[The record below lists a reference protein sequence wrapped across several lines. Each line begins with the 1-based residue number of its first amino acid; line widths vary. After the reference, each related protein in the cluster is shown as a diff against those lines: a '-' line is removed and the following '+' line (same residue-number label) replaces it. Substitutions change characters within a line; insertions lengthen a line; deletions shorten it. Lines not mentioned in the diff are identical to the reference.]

1 MELRN
6 LENAGWPIGMW
17 WAGVCRR
24 GQRVVML
31 AAVAVLLSTLAQA
44 SAEAACSDASAEPA
58 CSEPACSESAA
69 PAEELR
75 PMMASSR
82 IPADHLQQYSDLALG
97 WMQEYLRIDTTNPPG
112 NEMRAV
118 AFYKKIL
125 DQEGIENRPFEY
137 APGRG
142 DLWARL
148 PHTSAQAQHP
158 IILLNHMDV
167 VTSDAAHWK
176 VPPFSGEIKDGF
188 LWGRGAQDMKDE
200 GLAQLVVMVML
211 KREKVEL
218 DRDVIFLAV
227 ADEEADGTGSDW
239 FIAHQRGMLENAEFL
254 INEGGE
260 NLLEGGKVKYV
271 GVDVGEK
278 TTYWLHVVAHG
289 RPGHA
294 SRPIPDSAP
303 NRLVRA
309 LDRILAYRTPLRVL
323 PVVEEFLREM
333 APYEPPEVAREY
345 RNIGKAVEDKK
356 FQEDVEKDEALNFL
370 LRDTISLTMMGGS
383 EQTNV
388 IPPEAWANLDVR
400 ILPGGDPKA
409 LLEEIRRVVDDPNVT
424 IEPVNAEFRQANYSP
439 TNTALYDA
447 IRKVSAKYFPGTP
460 VVPHITSGYTENQRY
475 RPLGINAYGFCPYT
489 ATEEE
494 GNTEHGNDERI
505 RVEEVRRG
513 PRILFDVVAAVAG
526 AR

>member
-1 MELRN
+1 MGAKHR
-6 LENAGWPIGMW
+6 GRSVGRS
-17 WAGVCRR
+17 GVWVGVTALALCGVIW
-24 GQRVVML
+24 GQGPE
-31 AAVAVLLSTLAQA
+31 T
-44 SAEAACSDASAEPA
+44 
-58 CSEPACSESAA
+58 
-69 PAEELR
+69 
-75 PMMASSR
+75 ASSR
-82 IPADHLQQYSDLALG
+82 IPADHLQQYSDLAVT

-118 AFYKKIL
+118 EFYKKIL
-125 DQEGIENRPFEY
+125 DQEGIENRAFEY

-142 DLWARL
+142 DLWARIARNSGSSDGDQN
-148 PHTSAQAQHP
+148 PHPVAQDATRVGHPRP

-167 VTSDAAHWK
+167 VTSDASHWK
-176 VPPFSGEIKDGF
+176 VPPFSGEIRDGYM
-188 LWGRGAQDMKDE
+188 WGRGAQDMKDE

-211 KREKVEL
+211 KREKVAL

-227 ADEEADGTGSDW
+227 ADEEVDDTGTDW
-239 FIAHQRGMLENAEFL
+239 FIEHQRDLLGNAEFL

-260 NLLEGGKVKYV
+260 NLLENGFVKYV

-289 RPGHA
+289 RPGHG
-294 SRPIPDSAP
+294 SRPNPESAP

-309 LDRILAYRTPLRVL
+309 LNKIIAYRTPLRVL
-323 PVVEEFLREM
+323 PVVDEFLRDM
-333 APYEPPEVAREY
+333 APYESPERAEQY
-345 RNIGKAVEDKK
+345 RNIRKAIEDKK
-356 FQEDVEKDEALNFL
+356 FQEEVEKDESLEFL

-409 LLEEIRRVVDDPNVT
+409 LLAAVRRVVNDPDVT
-424 IEPVNAEFRQANYSP
+424 VEPWKGEFREANYSG
-439 TNTALYDA
+439 TDNALYAA
-447 IRKVSAKYFPGTP
+447 IREVSGKYFPGTP

-475 RPLGINAYGFCPYT
+475 RPLGIASFGFNPYT
-489 ATEEE
+489 ATDEE

-505 RVEEVRRG
+505 RVDEVRRG
-513 PRILFDVVAAVAG
+513 PWILFDVVAAVAG
-526 AR
+526 R

>member
-1 MELRN
+1 MLVGF
-6 LENAGWPIGMW
+6 LTCLCTVA
-17 WAGVCRR
+17 WAGMGSAIELEESR
-24 GQRVVML
+24 GDL
-31 AAVAVLLSTLAQA
+31 AS
-44 SAEAACSDASAEPA
+44 SHI
-58 CSEPACSESAA
+58 
-69 PAEELR
+69 PAE
-75 PMMASSR
+75 
-82 IPADHLQQYSDLALG
+82 HLQQYSDLALS

-118 AFYKKIL
+118 AFYKRIL
-125 DQEGIENRPFEY
+125 DEEGIENRAFEY

-142 DLWARL
+142 DLWAIL
-148 PHTSAQAQHP
+148 PHRSATAEPAHS

-167 VTSDAAHWK
+167 VTSDAAHWT
-176 VPPFSGEIKDGF
+176 VPPFSGEIKDGW

-211 KREKVEL
+211 KRENIPL
-218 DRDVIFLAV
+218 NRDVIFLAV
-227 ADEEADGTGSDW
+227 ADEEADGTGTDW
-239 FIAHQRGMLENAEFL
+239 FLAHQRELLGNAEFL

-260 NLLEGGKVKYV
+260 NLLENGKVKYV

-278 TTYWLHVVAHG
+278 TTFWLHVVAHG

-294 SRPIPDSAP
+294 SRPIADSAP

-309 LDRILAYRTPLRVL
+309 LNRILAYQTPLRVL

-333 APYEPPEVAREY
+333 APYEPPEEAREY
-345 RNIGKAVEDKK
+345 RNIRKEIEDKK
-356 FQEDVEKDEALNFL
+356 FQQEVEKDESLNFL
-370 LRDTISLTMMGGS
+370 LRDTISLTMLGGS

-388 IPPEAWANLDVR
+388 IPGEAWANLDVR

-409 LLEEIRRVVDDPNVT
+409 LLAEIRRVVDDPNVT
-424 IEPVNAEFRQANYSP
+424 VEPLNAEFREANYSP
-439 TNTALYDA
+439 TNTVLYDA
-447 IRKVSAKYFPGTP
+447 IRRVSAKYFPGTP

-475 RPLGINAYGFCPYT
+475 RPLGIKAYGFNPYT

-513 PRILFDVVAAVAG
+513 PRILFDVVAGVAG
-526 AR
+526 R

>member
-1 MELRN
+1 
-6 LENAGWPIGMW
+6 
-17 WAGVCRR
+17 
-24 GQRVVML
+24 ML
-31 AAVAVLLSTLAQA
+31 AVVAASLLSAAGQA
-44 SAEAACSDASAEPA
+44 SAEPRSAEPEPLSAEPA
-58 CSEPACSESAA
+58 APPEEPG
-69 PAEELR
+69 PA
-75 PMMASSR
+75 MTSYR
-82 IPADHLQQYSDLALG
+82 IPAARLRKYSDLALA
-97 WMQEYLRIDTTNPPG
+97 WMQRYLRIDTTNPPG
-112 NEMRAV
+112 HEMLAV
-118 AFYKKIL
+118 SFYKKIL
-125 DQEGIENRPFEY
+125 DQEGIENRAFEY

-148 PHTSAQAQHP
+148 PHTTAQAQRP

-200 GLAQLVVMVML
+200 GLAQLLVMVML
-211 KREKVEL
+211 RRERVEL

-227 ADEEADGTGSDW
+227 ADEEADGTGTDW
-239 FIAHQRGMLENAEFL
+239 FIAHQRDLLGNAEFL

-260 NLLEGGKVKYV
+260 NLLENGAVKYV

-278 TTYWLHVVAHG
+278 TTFWLHVVAHG

-294 SRPIPDSAP
+294 SRPILDSAP

-309 LDRILAYRTPLRVL
+309 LDRILAYRTPLKVL
-323 PVVEEFLREM
+323 PVVEEFLRDM
-333 APYEPPEVAREY
+333 APYEPPEQAREY
-345 RNIGKAVEDKK
+345 RDIRNAIEDKK
-356 FQEDVEKDEALNFL
+356 FQQDVEKDESLNFL

-409 LLEEIRRVVDDPNVT
+409 LLEQIRQVVDDPNVT
-424 IEPVNAEFRQANYSP
+424 IEPLNAEFREANYSP
-439 TNTALYDA
+439 THTALYDA
-447 IRKVSAKYFPGTP
+447 IHKVSAKYFPGTP

-475 RPLGINAYGFCPYT
+475 RPLGINAYGFSPYT

-526 AR
+526 K

>member
-1 MELRN
+1 
-6 LENAGWPIGMW
+6 
-17 WAGVCRR
+17 
-24 GQRVVML
+24 
-31 AAVAVLLSTLAQA
+31 
-44 SAEAACSDASAEPA
+44 
-58 CSEPACSESAA
+58 
-69 PAEELR
+69 
-75 PMMASSR
+75 MASSR
-82 IPADHLQQYSDLALG
+82 IPAEHLQQYSDLAVT

-112 NEMRAV
+112 NELRAV

-125 DQEGIENRPFEY
+125 DEEGIENRAFEY

-142 DLWARL
+142 DLWARI
-148 PHTSAQAQHP
+148 PRTSAEGKRP

-167 VTSDAAHWK
+167 VTSDASHWK
-176 VPPFSGEIKDGF
+176 VPPFSGEMKDGY

-211 KREKVEL
+211 KREKVAL

-239 FIAHQRGMLENAEFL
+239 FIEHQRDLLEKAEFL

-260 NLLEGGKVKYV
+260 NLLENGKVKYV

-278 TTYWLHVVAHG
+278 TTYWLHLVAHG
-289 RPGHA
+289 RPGHG

-309 LDRILAYRTPLRVL
+309 LDRILAYRTPLQVL
-323 PVVEEFLREM
+323 PVVAEFLRDM
-333 APYEPPEVAREY
+333 APFESLERAAEY
-345 RNIGKAVEDKK
+345 RNIKKAIEDKR
-356 FQEDVEKDEALNFL
+356 FQDEVEKDESLNFL

-388 IPPEAWANLDVR
+388 IPAEAWANLDVR
-400 ILPGGDPKA
+400 LLPGGDPKA
-409 LLEEIRRVVDDPNVT
+409 MLAAVRRVVNDPNVSV
-424 IEPVNAEFRQANYSP
+424 EPWKAEFRVANYSG
-439 TNTALYDA
+439 TDNALFSA
-447 IRKVSAKYFPGTP
+447 IREVSAKYFPGTP

-475 RPLGINAYGFCPYT
+475 RPLGINAYGFNPYT
-489 ATEEE
+489 ATQDE

-513 PRILFDVVAAVAG
+513 PRILLDVVAAVG
-526 AR
+526 MK

>member
-1 MELRN
+1 
-6 LENAGWPIGMW
+6 
-17 WAGVCRR
+17 
-24 GQRVVML
+24 ML
-31 AAVAVLLSTLAQA
+31 AVVAASLLSAAGQA
-44 SAEAACSDASAEPA
+44 SAEPRSAEPDPLSAEPA
-58 CSEPACSESAA
+58 APPEEPG
-69 PAEELR
+69 PA
-75 PMMASSR
+75 MTSYR
-82 IPADHLQQYSDLALG
+82 IPAARLRKYSDLALA
-97 WMQEYLRIDTTNPPG
+97 WMQRYLRIDTTNPPG
-112 NEMRAV
+112 HEMLAV
-118 AFYKKIL
+118 SFYKKIL
-125 DQEGIENRPFEY
+125 DQEGIENRAFEY

-148 PHTSAQAQHP
+148 PHTTAQAQRP

-200 GLAQLVVMVML
+200 GLAQLLVMVML
-211 KREKVEL
+211 RRERVEL

-227 ADEEADGTGSDW
+227 ADEEADGTGTDW
-239 FIAHQRGMLENAEFL
+239 FIAHQRDLLGNAEFL

-260 NLLEGGKVKYV
+260 NLLENGAVKYV

-278 TTYWLHVVAHG
+278 TTFWLHVVAHG

-294 SRPIPDSAP
+294 SRPILDSAP

-309 LDRILAYRTPLRVL
+309 LDRILAYRTPLKVL
-323 PVVEEFLREM
+323 PVVEEFLRDM
-333 APYEPPEVAREY
+333 APYEPPEQAREY
-345 RNIGKAVEDKK
+345 RDIRNAIEDKK
-356 FQEDVEKDEALNFL
+356 FQQDVEKDESLNFL

-409 LLEEIRRVVDDPNVT
+409 LLEQIRQVVDDPNVT
-424 IEPVNAEFRQANYSP
+424 IEPLNAEFREANYSP
-439 TNTALYDA
+439 THTALYDA
-447 IRKVSAKYFPGTP
+447 IHKVSAKYFPGTP

-475 RPLGINAYGFCPYT
+475 RPLGINAYGFSPYT

-526 AR
+526 K

>member
-1 MELRN
+1 
-6 LENAGWPIGMW
+6 MW
-17 WAGVCRR
+17 GYEA
-24 GQRVVML
+24 RV
-31 AAVAVLLSTLAQA
+31 AD
-44 SAEAACSDASAEPA
+44 AESPSGT
-58 CSEPACSESAA
+58 
-69 PAEELR
+69 
-75 PMMASSR
+75 ASSR
-82 IPADHLQQYSDLALG
+82 LSAEHLQQYSDLAVT

-118 AFYKKIL
+118 AFFKKIL
-125 DQEGIENRPFEY
+125 DQEGIENRVFEF

-148 PHTSAQAQHP
+148 SHTTGEAKRP
-158 IILLNHMDV
+158 IVLLNHMDV
-167 VTSDAAHWK
+167 VTSDASHWR
-176 VPPFSGEIKDGF
+176 VPPFSGEMREGYI
-188 LWGRGAQDMKDE
+188 WGRGAQDMKDE
-200 GLAQLVVMVML
+200 GLAQLLVMVML
-211 KREKVEL
+211 KREQVAL

-227 ADEEADGTGSDW
+227 SDEEADGTGTDW
-239 FIAHQRGMLENAEFL
+239 FIEHQRDLLGNAEFL

-260 NLLEGGKVKYV
+260 NLLENGKVAYV

-289 RPGHA
+289 RPGHG

-309 LDRILAYRTPLRVL
+309 LDRILDYRTPLRVL
-323 PVVEEFLREM
+323 PVVDEFLRDM
-333 APYEPPEVAREY
+333 APYEPPGQAAYY
-345 RNIGKAVEDKK
+345 RNILKAIEDKK
-356 FQEDVEKDEALNFL
+356 FQDTVEKDESLNFL
-370 LRDTISLTMMGGS
+370 LRDTISLTMLGGS
-383 EQTNV
+383 GQTNV

-409 LLEEIRRVVDDPNVT
+409 VLEAVRRVVNDPNVT
-424 IEPVNAEFRQANYSP
+424 VEPLNAEFRVANYSG
-439 TNTALYDA
+439 TDNALFAA
-447 IRKVSAKYFPGTP
+447 IQQVSNKYFPGTP

-475 RPLGINAYGFCPYT
+475 RPLGIVAYGFTPYA

-526 AR
+526 E

>member
-1 MELRN
+1 
-6 LENAGWPIGMW
+6 MW
-17 WAGVCRR
+17 GYEA
-24 GQRVVML
+24 RVPDV
-31 AAVAVLLSTLAQA
+31 
-44 SAEAACSDASAEPA
+44 
-58 CSEPACSESAA
+58 ES
-69 PAEELR
+69 PSGT
-75 PMMASSR
+75 ASSR
-82 IPADHLQQYSDLALG
+82 LSAEHLQQYSDLAVA

-118 AFYKKIL
+118 AFFKKIL
-125 DQEGIENRPFEY
+125 DQEGIENRVFEF

-148 PHTSAQAQHP
+148 SHTTGEARRP

-167 VTSDAAHWK
+167 VTSDASHWK
-176 VPPFSGEIKDGF
+176 VPPFSGEMRDGYI
-188 LWGRGAQDMKDE
+188 WGRGAQDMKDE
-200 GLAQLVVMVML
+200 GLAQLLVMVML
-211 KREKVEL
+211 KREQVAL
-218 DRDVIFLAV
+218 NRDVIFLAV
-227 ADEEADGTGSDW
+227 SDEEADGTGTDW
-239 FIAHQRGMLENAEFL
+239 FIEHQRDLLGNAEFL

-260 NLLEGGKVKYV
+260 NLLENGKVQYV

-278 TTYWLHVVAHG
+278 TTYWLHVVARG
-289 RPGHA
+289 RPGHG

-309 LDRILAYRTPLRVL
+309 LDRILDYRTPLRVL
-323 PVVEEFLREM
+323 PVVDEFLRDM
-333 APYEPPEVAREY
+333 APYEPPEQAAYY
-345 RNIGKAVEDKK
+345 RNIRRAIEDKK
-356 FQEDVEKDEALNFL
+356 FQDAVETDESLNFL
-370 LRDTISLTMMGGS
+370 LRDTISLTMLGGS
-383 EQTNV
+383 GQTNV

-409 LLEEIRRVVDDPNVT
+409 VLEAVRRVVNDPNV
-424 IEPVNAEFRQANYSP
+424 IVEPLNAEFRVANYSG
-439 TNTALYDA
+439 TDNALFAA
-447 IRKVSAKYFPGTP
+447 IKQVSSQYFPGTP

-475 RPLGINAYGFCPYT
+475 RPLGIVAYGFTPYA

-526 AR
+526 E